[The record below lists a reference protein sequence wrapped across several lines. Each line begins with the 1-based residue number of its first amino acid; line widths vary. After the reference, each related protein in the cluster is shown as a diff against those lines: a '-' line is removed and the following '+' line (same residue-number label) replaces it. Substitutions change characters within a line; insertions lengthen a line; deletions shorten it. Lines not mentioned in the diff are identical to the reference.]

1 MGSSVYFEYNRM
13 KQYCK
18 DIDWKVNGSGI
29 SLKYC
34 DARFQAAQ
42 VYIEYGYIDLALKQ
56 TMKAKNELA
65 ILVRESTRKLTKNH
79 AGMDIFEFDAYCQK
93 NDVETPELKLFW
105 SIILTEAPHK
115 FDSYMLFL
123 EKNRLE
129 KDKFYY
135 PRRDCLR
142 KTGVVDALQFL
153 EDDKLDILSISLPP
167 GTGKAQ
173 PLYSKIL
180 TPNGFVY
187 MGDIKVGDKVI
198 AANGNTSNVIGV
210 FPQGKRK
217 IYELTFDDGSKCRA
231 SDNHLWT
238 VQTREDRRIRENH
251 PQETYRTITTEDI
264 IENLYI
270 NNGTRSNYSI
280 DYVKPIDFAERELKL
295 HPYVMGILIG
305 DGYFGATPTFSI
317 GDAATIENVNRFLP
331 EGYRVKRKERCTY
344 AIHGH
349 EGNNCKAGSLVTKAI
364 KEYGLFGHTA
374 KDKFIPKEYL
384 YASKEQRIWLLKGL
398 MDSDG
403 TADASNASYCTISEQ
418 LADDVIELVHS
429 LGGYASK
436 NLKNSGYRDKNGEYV
451 KCNNSFNVLIGFD
464 AAHKNIFATEK
475 KQNKYN
481 PKRNKIRRI
490 IKAVDYVGEEECQ
503 CIYIDEP
510 CHLYIT
516 DNYIITHNTTLEKF
530 FCTWIIG
537 RHPDDYSLFFSH
549 SSDITR
555 MFYDGVL
562 DILTNDTEYLFQVIF
577 PGITVESSNAK
588 IGSINVGQYKPFAS
602 LQTTSVGAKNAG
614 KVRANKYLLCD
625 DLVSGIAEALS
636 IERLNSLWTTYG
648 VDAKQRKTVDADN
661 KPAKELHIATRWSV
675 HDIIGRLKNIYKDDP
690 RAMFIAVP
698 DIDPKT
704 GKSNFEYK
712 IGGMSVKFFND
723 QAKTMDDIS
732 YRCLYKNEPIE
743 REGILY
749 HYDELRTY
757 LSLPE
762 RKPDAI
768 LAVCDTKSHGTDFM
782 VMPIVYQY
790 VLTTDENGRPL
801 QSDYYLVDCVC
812 DDNSDYGVQYAK
824 LANKLYENGVQQ
836 CEFESNAGGDRISY
850 EVNKR
855 LTELGG
861 SCNITDKPTETNKE
875 TRIIVN
881 ADWVK
886 KNIIFKDKTMYVPKD
901 DYGKLMSWLCRY
913 SLVGKNEH
921 DDVPDALAN
930 LKLFIDR
937 GHKRPTVSAVF
948 NPFRSDN
955 CIPTFR

>member
-1 MGSSVYFEYNRM
+1 MGEEQQEKTHYRPFDYNLTKR
-13 KQYCK
+13 YCK
-18 DIDWKVNGSGI
+18 DIDWKVNGEGI
-29 SLKYC
+29 SLKC
-34 DARFQAAQ
+34 CNARFQAAQ
-42 VYIEYGYIDLALKQ
+42 LYLQFGYVREALAQ
-56 TMKAKNELA
+56 TMKAKNELVV
-65 ILVRESTRKLTKNH
+65 LVREGTRSLTSNRK
-79 AGMDIFEFDAYCQK
+79 GYDIFDFDAYCK
-93 NDVETPELKLFW
+93 EKDIETPELQLFW
-105 SIILTEAPHK
+105 SIILLEAPHK
-115 FDSYMLFL
+115 FDSYMLYL

-167 GTGKAQ
+167 GTGK
-173 PLYSKIL
+173 
-180 TPNGFVY
+180 
-187 MGDIKVGDKVI
+187 
-198 AANGNTSNVIGV
+198 
-210 FPQGKRK
+210 
-217 IYELTFDDGSKCRA
+217 
-231 SDNHLWT
+231 
-238 VQTREDRRIRENH
+238 
-251 PQETYRTITTEDI
+251 
-264 IENLYI
+264 
-270 NNGTRSNYSI
+270 
-280 DYVKPIDFAERELKL
+280 
-295 HPYVMGILIG
+295 
-305 DGYFGATPTFSI
+305 
-317 GDAATIENVNRFLP
+317 
-331 EGYRVKRKERCTY
+331 
-344 AIHGH
+344 
-349 EGNNCKAGSLVTKAI
+349 
-364 KEYGLFGHTA
+364 
-374 KDKFIPKEYL
+374 
-384 YASKEQRIWLLKGL
+384 
-398 MDSDG
+398 
-403 TADASNASYCTISEQ
+403 
-418 LADDVIELVHS
+418 
-429 LGGYASK
+429 
-436 NLKNSGYRDKNGEYV
+436 
-451 KCNNSFNVLIGFD
+451 
-464 AAHKNIFATEK
+464 
-475 KQNKYN
+475 
-481 PKRNKIRRI
+481 
-490 IKAVDYVGEEECQ
+490 
-503 CIYIDEP
+503 
-510 CHLYIT
+510 
-516 DNYIITHNTTLEKF
+516 TTLEKF

-562 DILTNDTEYLFQVIF
+562 DILTNTSEYLFNVIF

-588 IGSINVGQYKPFAS
+588 IGSINVGTYKPFAS

-636 IERLNSLWTTYG
+636 IERLNTLWTTYG

-675 HDIIGRLKNIYKDDP
+675 HDIIGRLKNIYKGDN

-712 IGGMSVKFFND
+712 IGGMTVEFFND

-749 HYDELRTY
+749 HEDELRTY

-790 VLTTDENGRPL
+790 VITTDDTGRPI

-812 DDNSDYGVQYAK
+812 DDSSDYGVQYTK
-824 LANKLYENGVQQ
+824 LANKLYDNNVQQ

-855 LTELGG
+855 LEALGG
-861 SCNITDKPTETNKE
+861 TCNITDKPTETNKE

-886 KNIIFKDKTMYVPKD
+886 KNILFKDKTMYAPKE
-901 DYGKLMSWLCRY
+901 DYGILMSWLCRY

-937 GHKRPTVSAVF
+937 GRRKPTVSAVF

-955 CIPTFR
+955 YIPTFR